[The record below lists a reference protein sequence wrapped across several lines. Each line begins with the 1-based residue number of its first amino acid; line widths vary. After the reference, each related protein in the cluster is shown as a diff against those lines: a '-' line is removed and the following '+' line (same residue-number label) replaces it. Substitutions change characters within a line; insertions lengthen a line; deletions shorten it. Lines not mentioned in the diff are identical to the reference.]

1 MRDAATSVLVFGI
14 YVIAL
19 GVMLLV
25 APNLLLGIFAIPP
38 TQEVWIRILGG
49 VLIGVGFYYV
59 DGARSRATRF
69 MRVTVV
75 ARAFVAGVLFVLVVL
90 GFAPPVIALFGATD
104 LAAAGWTA
112 YALRSTRPSSSA

>member
-1 MRDAATSVLVFGI
+1 MFVFGI
-14 YVIAL
+14 YVAVL
-19 GVMLLV
+19 GVTLLV
-25 APNLLLGIFAIPP
+25 APNLLLGIFGIPV
-38 TQEVWIRILGG
+38 TQEVWIRLLGG
-49 VLIGVGFYYV
+49 VLIAVAFYYV

-90 GFAPPVIALFGATD
+90 GFAPPIIALFGATD

-112 YALRSTRPSSSA
+112 YALRSPRPSPSA